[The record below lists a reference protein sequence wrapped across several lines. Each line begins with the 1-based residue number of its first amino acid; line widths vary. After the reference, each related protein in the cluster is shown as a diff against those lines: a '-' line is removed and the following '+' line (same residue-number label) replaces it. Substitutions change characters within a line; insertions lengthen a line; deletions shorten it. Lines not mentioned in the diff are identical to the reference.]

1 MHREAR
7 SLQPGLP
14 VQLCSWGWP
23 VQLRG
28 MNQEEGQTEAL
39 CGRSTA
45 SNICSLGLYRKSC

>member
-39 CGRSTA
+39 CGHSTA